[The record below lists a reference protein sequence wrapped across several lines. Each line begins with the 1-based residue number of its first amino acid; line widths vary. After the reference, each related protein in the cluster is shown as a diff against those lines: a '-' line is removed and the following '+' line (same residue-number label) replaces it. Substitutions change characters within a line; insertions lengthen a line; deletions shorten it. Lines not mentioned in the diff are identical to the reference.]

1 MTIWG
6 VATFFEW
13 DIPENL
19 LLGVTAVFGVILA
32 IYTAF
37 LFAQAKGRDFW
48 QSPTLPLHMLVHSVL
63 AGASVFALI
72 AVVLQPE
79 SWMEILG
86 IVISISLVINLFTLI
101 TELTIT
107 HPTKAAKKVVHM
119 ILKGRYQGLFW
130 LGTIILGNVLPL
142 ILIQFLPGQLS
153 LAVAGILIL
162 IGIYVTEKIWVEA
175 PQRIP
180 LA

>member
-1 MTIWG
+1 MGILGTVIS
-6 VATFFEW
+6 VSLVV
-13 DIPENL
+13 NL
-19 LLGVTAVFGVILA
+19 L
-32 IYTAF
+32 
-37 LFAQAKGRDFW
+37 
-48 QSPTLPLHMLVHSVL
+48 
-63 AGASVFALI
+63 
-72 AVVLQPE
+72 
-79 SWMEILG
+79 
-86 IVISISLVINLFTLI
+86 TLI

-107 HPTKAAKKVVHM
+107 HPTKAAKTVVQM

-130 LGTIILGNVLPL
+130 LGTIILGKLLPL

-162 IGIYVTEKIWVEA
+162 IGIYITEKIWVEA